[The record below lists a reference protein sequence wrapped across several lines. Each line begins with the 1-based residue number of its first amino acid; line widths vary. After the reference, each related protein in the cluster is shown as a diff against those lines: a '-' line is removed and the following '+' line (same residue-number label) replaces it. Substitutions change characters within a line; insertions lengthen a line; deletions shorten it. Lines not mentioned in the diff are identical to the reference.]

1 MKGRTIDSKSR
12 KEIIKD
18 WIERKADVSS
28 QEYEDKY
35 NISKEAVC
43 LILDDALK
51 VMKKNYRKKTG
62 GIHLALREIKKEYKK
77 NELNPMQLR
86 EKAMKR
92 FVDIK
97 QNSSSSIS
105 LEQWSKI
112 INMPIHQLRQA
123 IKEYGKG
130 V

>member
-1 MKGRTIDSKSR
+1 
-12 KEIIKD
+12 
-18 WIERKADVSS
+18 
-28 QEYEDKY
+28 
-35 NISKEAVC
+35 
-43 LILDDALK
+43 
-51 VMKKNYRKKTG
+51 
-62 GIHLALREIKKEYKK
+62 
-77 NELNPMQLR
+77 
-86 EKAMKR
+86 
-92 FVDIK
+92 VDIK